1 MSDSKKDSVTQADFM
16 LFKQEM
22 KHEFQLFQE
31 SMSNKFDLYL
41 SKIDSKTADII
52 NKRLDILGKWVLAV
66 GTIFVVGF
74 FTYFEIMRTKVDQV
88 NSDRIALMENFVY
101 ASQMDMMGLEKQ
113 KHNRQSPLSKD
124 KKIKRVKK

>member
-1 MSDSKKDSVTQADFM
+1 MSDSKKDSVTQVDFM

-41 SKIDSKTADII
+41 SQIESKTSDTI
-52 NKRLDILGKWVLAV
+52 NNRMYAIGKVVV
-66 GTIFVVGF
+66 GLFTIFVLAF
-74 FTYFEIMRTKVDQV
+74 FTYFEWMRTKVDQV
-88 NSDRIALMENFVY
+88 NSDRIALLENFVY